1 MNAPI
6 TPADRIADAAL
17 VALCA
22 LTALAVL
29 LFFALVGFVSP
40 AAAQDRTSCTGID
53 MIAEMERD
61 DPTAL
66 AAIRGEAS
74 QTINGTGLL
83 WRIDK
88 DGIAPSWLY
97 GTMHVT
103 DPRVLDLP
111 EGVQAAFDAA
121 DTLVIEATE
130 ILDQQAMAGALLSKP
145 EYTMFTD
152 DTTLRSLIAAEDLPM
167 VEAELA
173 RRGMPL
179 AALNRMKPWI
189 VAALVAMPQ
198 CELDAKAAG
207 APILDQKLAEDALAA
222 GKTLEGLETV
232 DDQFGAMAS
241 LPMQLHV
248 DGLVATLALGERVDD
263 IMETMLAIYLDG
275 ETGLFWPFFRAA
287 LPDAAGANG
296 TGYADFEAVMVT
308 TRNRNMAQ
316 NAEPLLEAGNAFIAV
331 GALHLPGEEGL
342 VELLRQRGYSVTSAN
357 TNP

>member
-1 MNAPI
+1 MNAPL
-6 TPADRIADAAL
+6 TPADRLADAAL
-17 VALCA
+17 AALCA

-29 LFFALVGFVSP
+29 VFFSLVGIISP
-40 AAAQDRTSCTGID
+40 ATAQDRTACTGID
-53 MIAEMERD
+53 MIAEMEREN
-61 DPTAL
+61 PTAL
-66 AAIRGEAS
+66 AAIREEAS
-74 QTINGTGLL
+74 RTVNGSGLL
-83 WRIDK
+83 WKVEK
-88 DGIAPSWLY
+88 DDVAPSWLY

-103 DPRVLDLP
+103 DPRVVDLP
-111 EGVQAAFDAA
+111 DDAKAAFDAA

-130 ILDQQAMAGALLSKP
+130 ILDQQAMAAALLSKP

-152 DTTLRSLIAAEDLPM
+152 DTTLRSLIAAEDLPI

-207 APILDQKLAEDALAA
+207 TPILDQKLAEDAIAA
-222 GKTLEGLETV
+222 GKTLAGLETV

-296 TGYADFEAVMVT
+296 TGYADFEAVMIT
-308 TRNRNMAQ
+308 TRNRNMAE
-316 NAEPLLEAGNAFIAV
+316 NAKPFLDTGNAFIAV

-342 VELLRQRGYSVTSAN
+342 VELLRERGYSVTQGN